1 MAGNYFYY
9 KKTMFKRYLTS
20 KFDKTS
26 CVEDARRNDP
36 VLEKSKDNGGITREI
51 S

>member
-1 MAGNYFYY
+1 MH
-9 KKTMFKRYLTS
+9 S
-20 KFDKTS
+20 DKTS
-26 CVEDARRNDP
+26 DVEDARRNDQ